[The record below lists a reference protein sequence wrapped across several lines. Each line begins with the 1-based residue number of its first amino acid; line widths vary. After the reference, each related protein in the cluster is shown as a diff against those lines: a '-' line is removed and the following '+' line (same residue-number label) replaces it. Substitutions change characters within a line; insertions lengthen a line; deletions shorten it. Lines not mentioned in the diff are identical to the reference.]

1 MYWGWADRMRAGVP
15 ASVDMRRSTSF
26 AILPPIPNAP
36 RVLPALL
43 CQARVVMYMFVVIG
57 EALVDLVGQR
67 GGRTFVAHP
76 GGSPANV
83 ALGLARLGVP
93 VTLKTRLGQDGLGQM
108 VLDHLRAS
116 SVRVSA
122 DPAQGMS
129 TSLAIATL
137 AAGVASYDFRI
148 EWDMPALAPL
158 PIETRCLHTGSLAT
172 ALAPGNAN
180 VIDLVEREHSRG
192 RLTISYDPNVRPAL
206 LGDAAQARRGIER
219 LVALSDVVKV
229 SDEDLR
235 WLYPDQSDELVAQ
248 DWLESGPALV
258 VVTRGGMGVYAVRA
272 GLELHRPAV
281 PIDLVDTVGAG
292 DSFTSGLL
300 EALYRADLIGGS
312 RRDAVAAIDE
322 STLASVVDA
331 AALAAAITCSRPGAD
346 PPTRAEVDA
355 LLAAQNSASDST
367 GAGRGQLPTI

>member
-1 MYWGWADRMRAGVP
+1 M
-15 ASVDMRRSTSF
+15 F
-26 AILPPIPNAP
+26 A
-36 RVLPALL
+36 
-43 CQARVVMYMFVVIG
+43 VVG

-93 VTLKTRLGQDGLGQM
+93 VTLMTRLGQDGLGQM
-108 VLDHLRAS
+108 VLEHLRS
-116 SVRVSA
+116 SGVRVSA
-122 DPAQGMS
+122 DRTQGMS

-158 PIETRCLHTGSLAT
+158 PLETRCLHTGSLAT
-172 ALAPGNAN
+172 ALAPGDAN
-180 VIDLVEREHSRG
+180 VVDLVERERKRG
-192 RLTISYDPNVRPAL
+192 RVTISYDPNVRPAL
-206 LGDAAQARRGIER
+206 LGDATQARTGIEH

-235 WLYPDQSDELVAQ
+235 WLYPDQPDELVAQ
-248 DWLESGPALV
+248 DWLQSGPALV
-258 VVTRGGMGVYAVRA
+258 VVTRGGMGVYAACA

-312 RRDAVAAIDE
+312 RREAVAAIDE

-331 AALAAAITCSRPGAD
+331 AALTAAITCSRPGAD

-355 LLAAQNSASDST
+355 LLAARGCAGDST
-367 GAGRGQLPTI
+367 GAGRGGMPTI

>member
-1 MYWGWADRMRAGVP
+1 MRSSPPDRT
-15 ASVDMRRSTSF
+15 ASRVSL
-26 AILPPIPNAP
+26 LP
-36 RVLPALL
+36 VLLAW
-43 CQARVVMYMFVVIG
+43 VVICMFVVVG

-83 ALGLARLGVP
+83 ALGLARLGAP
-93 VTLKTRLGQDGLGQM
+93 VTLMTHLGQDGLGQM
-108 VLDHLRAS
+108 VLEHLQAS
-116 SVRVSA
+116 GVRVSA
-122 DPAQGMS
+122 APAQGMS

-137 AAGVASYDFRI
+137 AAGIASYDFRI

-180 VIDLVEREHSRG
+180 VIDLVEREHKRG
-192 RLTISYDPNVRPAL
+192 RVTISYDPNIRPAL
-206 LGDAAQARRGIER
+206 LGDATQARRGIER

-235 WLYPDQSDELVAQ
+235 WLYPDQSAEIGAQ
-248 DWLESGPALV
+248 DWLRLGPTLV
-258 VVTRGGMGVYAVRA
+258 VVTRGGMGVYAVCA
-272 GLELHRPAV
+272 GFDLHRPAV

-300 EALYRADLIGGS
+300 EAMYRADLIGGS
-312 RRDAVAAIDE
+312 RRKAVVAIDE

-355 LLAAQNSASDST
+355 LLAGRDCASDST
-367 GAGRGQLPTI
+367 GAGHGYLPTI

>member
-1 MYWGWADRMRAGVP
+1 
-15 ASVDMRRSTSF
+15 
-26 AILPPIPNAP
+26 
-36 RVLPALL
+36 
-43 CQARVVMYMFVVIG
+43 MFVVVG

-67 GGRTFVAHP
+67 GDRTFAAHP

-93 VTLKTRLGQDGLGQM
+93 VTLMTRLGHDMLGEM
-108 VLDHLRAS
+108 VFEHLRADG
-116 SVRVSA
+116 VRVVRVHGSG
-122 DPAQGMS
+122 AQGMP

-148 EWDMPALAPL
+148 DWDMPALAPL

-172 ALAPGNAN
+172 GLAPGNVN
-180 VIDLVEREHSRG
+180 VIDLVERERT
-192 RLTISYDPNVRPAL
+192 RNRVTISYDPNVRPAL
-206 LGDAAQARRGIER
+206 LGDAARARTGIER

-229 SDEDLR
+229 SDEDLQ

-248 DWLESGPALV
+248 DWLRLGPALV
-258 VVTRGGMGVYAVRA
+258 VVTRGGMGVYAVCA

-300 EALYRADLIGGS
+300 EALHRADLIGAS
-312 RRDAVAAIDE
+312 RREAIATIDE

-331 AALAAAITCSRPGAD
+331 AALAAAITCSRPGAN

-355 LLAAQNSASDST
+355 LLEARNCSSGAT
-367 GAGRGQLPTI
+367 GAERGYLPTT